1 MASFS
6 SKYNKHLEEP
16 NKPAN
21 SRLNNTSR
29 NRQDDPNQRRQQS
42 RGQQQNR
49 GVQQQ
54 NRGRQQQQNR
64 GRQQQ
69 QNRGEQQP
77 QKQEV
82 KQPSYKAVVS
92 NVQSIKTITLNE
104 LEKQNV
110 SLPEIYKHKPVN
122 KINDI
127 NQLLILKEIKWGESC

>member
-49 GVQQQ
+49 GGQQQ

-69 QNRGEQQP
+69 

-104 LEKQNV
+104 LEKHSV